1 MTAPRANRDLSLSG
15 MKTPR
20 WGLTEQHPK
29 PGVPWHGE
37 PRTRHPWGAART
49 RGPPRGRGRALGTD
63 RPVAGACRANRGQDI
78 LVHTWGWFPA
88 TPTWH
93 TGIVGAGR
101 DAPPP
106 PPCPPCCVLAP
117 KQLYRERH
125 LNPTGDVLGCS
136 NTPRASCK
144 AGGHRGLG
152 VGAGTRRPAELCL
165 RQRARGCADPM
176 EMGAPCPAGHMC
188 RRGVG
193 LTPLGGGGGDEQHP
207 TPQGLSPC
215 PPPRDSLLRH
225 RRLLPPVHGGDLS
238 PGHGSPNTQ
247 PWLCHAGGRPT
258 LGSKQRRFP
267 GGRRRGGSQAQPV
280 LLPPP
285 PPQGQVSPV
294 LPAPLVCAA
303 AAERHASRPRPPPP
317 PPPLRRRPRR
327 AAAIPRH
334 AGEGN
339 IARCTRESFVEVP
352 AGMGTPASPAESQ
365 AEVPAWH
372 GGPWPPATPA

>member
-1 MTAPRANRDLSLSG
+1 MPTG
-15 MKTPR
+15 
-20 WGLTEQHPK
+20 
-29 PGVPWHGE
+29 
-37 PRTRHPWGAART
+37 ART
-49 RGPPRGRGRALGTD
+49 SWYTPGAGSLPRRRGTRGLLGRAGM
-63 RPVAGACRANRGQDI
+63 
-78 LVHTWGWFPA
+78 H
-88 TPTWH
+88 
-93 TGIVGAGR
+93 
-101 DAPPP
+101 PPP
-106 PPCPPCCVLAP
+106 PPMSSL
-117 KQLYRERH
+117 L
-125 LNPTGDVLGCS
+125 
-136 NTPRASCK
+136 RARTK
-144 AGGHRGLG
+144 AAL
-152 VGAGTRRPAELCL
+152 
-165 RQRARGCADPM
+165 QRAAPQSHRRRFGMQQHPKS
-176 EMGAPCPAGHMC
+176 ELQGWGAPGARRGGWDALPRRAVPTPACPGMC
-188 RRGVG
+188 RPHGDGRSMSRWPHVPAWGRAH
-193 LTPLGGGGGDEQHP
+193 TSGGGGDEQHP

-247 PWLCHAGGRPT
+247 PWLCHTGGRPT

>member
-144 AGGHRGLG
+144 AGGHWGLG

-193 LTPLGGGGGDEQHP
+193 LTPLGGGGTSSTPHP
-207 TPQGLSPC
+207 RDCPHV
-215 PPPRDSLLRH
+215 PPPGTHCYGTAGCCHRCTVGTCPRVTAAQTRSRGSATPAAGRRWGANRGDSPAGAGAVEARHSRCSCHRHHPRDRFLRCCR
-225 RRLLPPVHGGDLS
+225 RRLFAQLLQSGM
-238 PGHGSPNTQ
+238 Q
-247 PWLCHAGGRPT
+247 AGR
-258 LGSKQRRFP
+258 
-267 GGRRRGGSQAQPV
+267 GRRRHRLRSAADLAG
-280 LLPPP
+280 LPPSL
-285 PPQGQVSPV
+285 GM
-294 LPAPLVCAA
+294 PA
-303 AAERHASRPRPPPP
+303 
-317 PPPLRRRPRR
+317 R
-327 AAAIPRH
+327 AI
-334 AGEGN
+334 
-339 IARCTRESFVEVP
+339 
-352 AGMGTPASPAESQ
+352 
-365 AEVPAWH
+365 
-372 GGPWPPATPA
+372 